1 MATQLSRAPR
11 SALGCDQHDIAHKR
25 LKVDLFLAVAARV
38 ARNAETLPSQRR
50 N

>member
-1 MATQLSRAPR
+1 MGIQMSRAPR
-11 SALGCDQHDIAHKR
+11 AALGRDQHDIARKR